1 MEPQESQRVNL
12 QKAINSHEEAKA
24 ALIDVI
30 GHTPEPIYEQMLES
44 VQRNLDA
51 LRAAAARTEP

>member
-1 MEPQESQRVNL
+1 MEPQENHKVNL

-30 GHTPEPIYEQMLES
+30 GHTPEPVYHEMLDN

-51 LRAAAARTEP
+51 LRAAAARAEP

>member
-1 MEPQESQRVNL
+1 MEPQENHKVNL

-30 GHTPEPIYEQMLES
+30 GHTPEPVYHEMLDN

>member
-1 MEPQESQRVNL
+1 MEPQENHKVNL

-30 GHTPEPIYEQMLES
+30 GHTPEPVFHEMLDN

-51 LRAAAARTEP
+51 LRAAAARTEA